1 MITSRLWYAIHIPPR
16 GHPLYR
22 RITQPAR
29 RLYTPLSDIHF
40 SAGGLL
46 RLAFAILIVPFIITG
61 GATLMLPV
69 LCFVPALLPIG
80 LLLVGNLYGADSAVS
95 ASLSMTSERQQG
107 TYDLLCMTP
116 TGSLGMGWATC
127 TGHLYRHGIGYV
139 LRLFALFVKLAVAIL
154 SITLFIVVMRAVALQ
169 PEIYANQLGTDIMN
183 FTYALTLL
191 IAIVADFAQPIILG
205 STLGM
210 LIPTYRLERF
220 DTGIMAL
227 GSFLALQMV
236 AYVITWAIGFVLIP
250 DGLMG
255 LGIAGTGVH
264 ILLAITRLLLFVGTR
279 EVMIMLLWRKLRQR
293 LNAIELDAVPHL
305 AISFRA

>member
-1 MITSRLWYAIHIPPR
+1 MITSRLWYAIHIPPSS
-16 GHPLYR
+16 HPLYR
-22 RITQPAR
+22 RITHPAR

-46 RLAFAILIVPFIITG
+46 RLAFATLIVPFVITG

-69 LCFVPALLPIG
+69 LCFIPALLPIG
-80 LLLVGNLYGADSAVS
+80 LLLVGNLYGADSAIC
-95 ASLSMTSERQQG
+95 ASLTMTSERQQG

-139 LRLFALFVKLAVAIL
+139 LRLFRLFVKLAIAIL
-154 SITLFIVVMRAVALQ
+154 IITSFIVVMRTAVLQ
-169 PEIYANQLGTDIMN
+169 PEIYAHQVGTDIMN

-220 DTGIMAL
+220 DTGFMAL
-227 GSFLALQMV
+227 GSFAALQMV
-236 AYVITWAIGFVLIP
+236 TYAITWSVGFVLIP
-250 DGLMG
+250 NVLTN
-255 LGIAGTGVH
+255 LGITGTGVH
-264 ILLAITRLLLFVGTR
+264 ILLAITRLLLLVGTR
-279 EVMIMLLWRKLRQR
+279 EVMLMLLWRKLRQR

-305 AISFRA
+305 ALSYRG